1 MLESIFNFTRSFLFI
16 FLFIIMI
23 PDFFF
28 QIPKNGSRIIVSLVH
43 GLIYATAFV
52 ILDILFN
59 MKRIYLCA
67 KSFGTASV

>member
-1 MLESIFNFTRSFLFI
+1 MLGSILNFTKNFLFI

-28 QIPKNGSRIIVSLVH
+28 KIPNNGSRVIVALVH
-43 GLIYATAFV
+43 GLIYSIAFV
-52 ILDILFN
+52 ILDIIFS

-67 KSFGTASV
+67 KSLGTASV

>member
-1 MLESIFNFTRSFLFI
+1 MFEFIFNFTRNFLFI
-16 FLFIIMI
+16 FLFILFI

-28 QIPKNGSRIIVSLVH
+28 QIPKNGSRVMVSLVH
-43 GLIYATAFV
+43 GLIYASAFV

-67 KSFGTASV
+67 KSLGTVSV